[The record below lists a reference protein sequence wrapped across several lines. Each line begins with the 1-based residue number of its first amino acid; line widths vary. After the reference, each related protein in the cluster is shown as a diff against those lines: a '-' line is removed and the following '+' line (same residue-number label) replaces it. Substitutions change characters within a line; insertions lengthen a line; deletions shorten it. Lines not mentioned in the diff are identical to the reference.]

1 MLKKINHIGVAVK
14 SIDAAVKF
22 YEALGLKVDH
32 IEEVPSQKVKT
43 AFIKIGETNVELLEA
58 TSAESPI
65 AKYLEKNREGIHH
78 ICYEVDDVQAQLDS
92 LKAAGI
98 PLINESPVPGA
109 HNMLVAFV
117 HPKGANGVLTEL
129 AQPGDDCH

>member
-92 LKAAGI
+92 LKAAGV

>member
-1 MLKKINHIGVAVK
+1 MLDKINHIGVAVK

-43 AFIKIGETNVELLEA
+43 AFIKIGETNIELLEA
-58 TSAESPI
+58 TSPDSPI

-78 ICYEVDDVQAQLDS
+78 ICYEVSDVASELEK
-92 LKAAGI
+92 LKSAGVQ
-98 PLINESPVPGA
+98 LINETPVPGA
-109 HNMLVAFV
+109 HDMLVAFV

-129 AQPGDDCH
+129 AQCKH